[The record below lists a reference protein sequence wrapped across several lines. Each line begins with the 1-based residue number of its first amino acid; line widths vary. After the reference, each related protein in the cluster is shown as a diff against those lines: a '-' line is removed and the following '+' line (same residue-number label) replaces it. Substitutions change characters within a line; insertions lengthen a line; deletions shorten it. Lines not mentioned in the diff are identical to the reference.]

1 MLPGVALHV
10 IQRGNNRAA
19 CFFSDEDRSFY
30 LFHLDRLLQPMGCA
44 LHAYCLMTNHV
55 HLLLTTA
62 RADSCARL
70 MKRIG
75 QLHAQYVNRTYQRT
89 GSLWEGRFRSCL
101 VQSEDYLLAC
111 YRYIELNPV
120 RGGLCAHPRDY
131 AWSSFA
137 SNGDGRYDS
146 RITPH
151 DQYLRLG
158 RNKEER
164 ASAYLEL
171 IGTGVAAGQLREIR
185 EATNGNIVLGRE
197 AFQRQIAQALG
208 RRTTRGDAG
217 RPARECARGAAA
229 QLDLLAAKKN
239 VVCP

>member
-1 MLPGVALHV
+1 LHV
-10 IQRGNNRAA
+10 VQRGNNRAA

-55 HLLLTTA
+55 HLLLTA
-62 RADSCARL
+62 GRADSCARL

-75 QLHAQYVNRTYQRT
+75 QLHTQHVNRTYERT

-101 VQSEDYLLAC
+101 VQSEDYLIAC

-120 RGGLCAHPRDY
+120 RAGMCLHPGEH
-131 AWSSFA
+131 AWSSFG
-137 SNGDGRYDS
+137 SNGNGRYDS

-151 DQYLRLG
+151 AEYLRLG
-158 RNKEER
+158 RDKDER
-164 ASAYLEL
+164 VNAYLEL
-171 IGTGVAAGQLREIR
+171 ISEGLAAEQLREIR
-185 EATNGNIVLGRE
+185 EATNGNIVLGSKP
-197 AFQRQIAQALG
+197 FQRQIAEALG

-217 RPARECARGAAA
+217 RPARVPTDGNAA